1 MKKLFVV
8 LLSISLSTGFVFSV
22 YAAGKVAAE
31 IAMPEKQQQSLG
43 IRVVPLVKNGQ
54 MRSKQFPAEITVP
67 IAQERIVTAPQS
79 GLLDTL
85 YVAAG
90 QEVQKGQAIAHISS
104 PELVNLQRE
113 YLQAKSQHGLN
124 QKSYNRDS
132 ELFKDGIIAQRRYLE
147 TEAATQSSDLDVAQ
161 KKQALKL
168 AGMSDATIA
177 RLKSPSDM
185 QSGITLTAPITGQ
198 VLEQLQT
205 VGARV
210 DMAMPVYRIGRL
222 NPLWAEIHV
231 PMESLPAMKVGMPVT
246 IPKLNASGKLIAI
259 VRSVNKTDQT
269 LHLRAE
275 INQGAERLSPGQ
287 FVEAEI
293 QLQDAQSQT
302 AVAHFSLPKS
312 ALVRQGRYSWIFVQ
326 TKQGFQ
332 PLQVNV
338 LSEQGEEVV
347 LDAALQGNEY
357 IATAGT
363 AVLKGMWLGIGAD

>member
-1 MKKLFVV
+1 MKKLLVV
-8 LLSISLSTGFVFSV
+8 LLSVGFALRVS
-22 YAAGKVAAE
+22 AAE
-31 IAMPEKQQQSLG
+31 KTTSEIIIPVKQQQSLG
-43 IRVVPLVKNGQ
+43 ISVSPLVKNGQ

-67 IAQERIVTAPQS
+67 ISQERIVTAPQA

-90 QEVQKGQAIAHISS
+90 QEVKKGQAIAHISS
-104 PELVNLQRE
+104 PELVTLQRE

-147 TEAATQSSDLDVAQ
+147 TEAATQSSDLDMAQ

-168 AGMSDATIA
+168 TGMSDATIA

-185 QSGITLTAPITGQ
+185 QSGITLTAPIAGQ

-222 NPLWAEIHV
+222 NPLWAEIHA
-231 PMESLPAMKVGMPVT
+231 PMESLPAMKVGLPVT
-246 IPKLNASGKLIAI
+246 IPKLDASGKLIAI

-293 QLQDAQSQT
+293 QLQDNQAQ
-302 AVAHFSLPKS
+302 AAAAHFSLPKS
-312 ALVRQGRYSWIFVQ
+312 ALVRQGKASWVFVQ

-332 PLQVNV
+332 PLQVKV
-338 LSEQGEEVV
+338 LGEQGDEVV
-347 LDAALQGNEY
+347 LDAPLQGSES
-357 IATAGT
+357 IATTGT
-363 AVLKGMWLGIGAD
+363 AVLKGMWLGIGAE

>member
-1 MKKLFVV
+1 MKKLLVV
-8 LLSISLSTGFVFSV
+8 LLNVGLSMGCILGVSATEKNPS
-22 YAAGKVAAE
+22 E
-31 IAMPEKQQQSLG
+31 IIIPLKQQQSLG
-43 IRVVPLVKNGQ
+43 ISVSPLVKDAQ

-67 IAQERIVTAPQS
+67 ISQERIVTAPQS

-90 QEVQKGQAIAHISS
+90 QEVKKGQAIAHISS
-104 PELVNLQRE
+104 PELVTLQRE

-132 ELFKDGIIAQRRYLE
+132 ELFQDGIIAQRRFLE
-147 TEAATQSSDLDVAQ
+147 TEAATQSSDLDMAQ

-168 AGMSDATIA
+168 TGMTDATIA

-185 QSGITLTAPITGQ
+185 QSGITLTAPIAGQ

-222 NPLWAEIHV
+222 NPLWAEIHA
-231 PMESLPAMKVGMPVT
+231 PMESLPAMRVGLPVT
-246 IPKLNASGKLIAI
+246 IPKLDASGKLIAI

-293 QLQDAQSQT
+293 QLQSSSLQN
-302 AVAHFSLPKS
+302 VATHFSLPKS
-312 ALVRQGRYSWIFVQ
+312 ALVRQGKDSWVFVQ

-332 PLQVNV
+332 PLQVKV
-338 LSEQGEEVV
+338 LGEQGDEVV
-347 LDAALQGNEY
+347 LDALLQGNES
-357 IATAGT
+357 IATTGT

>member
-1 MKKLFVV
+1 MKKLLGM
-8 LLSISLSTGFVFSV
+8 LLGVSFIFGVS
-22 YAAGKVAAE
+22 AAE
-31 IAMPEKQQQSLG
+31 KATSEIVMPVKQQQSLG
-43 IRVVPLVKNGQ
+43 ISVSPLVKNGQ

-67 IAQERIVTAPQS
+67 ISQERIVTAPQA

-90 QEVQKGQAIAHISS
+90 QEVKKGQAIAHISS
-104 PELVNLQRE
+104 PELVTLQRE

-147 TEAATQSSDLDVAQ
+147 TEAATQSSDLDMAQ

-168 AGMSDATIA
+168 TGMSDATIA

-185 QSGITLTAPITGQ
+185 QSGITLTAPIAGQ

-222 NPLWAEIHV
+222 NPLWAEIHA
-231 PMESLPAMKVGMPVT
+231 PMESLPAMKVGLPVT
-246 IPKLNASGKLIAI
+246 ISKLDASGKLIAI

-293 QLQDAQSQT
+293 QLQDNQAQAT
-302 AVAHFSLPKS
+302 AAHFSLPKT
-312 ALVRQGRYSWIFVQ
+312 ALVRQGKDSWVFVQ

-332 PLQVNV
+332 PLQVKV
-338 LSEQGEEVV
+338 LGEQGDEVV
-347 LDAALQGNEY
+347 LDAPLQGHES
-357 IATAGT
+357 IATTGT

>member
-1 MKKLFVV
+1 MKKLLAV
-8 LLSISLSTGFVFSV
+8 LLSFSFCV
-22 YAAGKVAAE
+22 NATETTAE
-31 IAMPEKQQQSLG
+31 IRMSLKQQQSLG
-43 IRVVPLVKNGQ
+43 IRVSPLVKNEA

-67 IAQERIVTAPQS
+67 ISQERIVTAPQS

-90 QEVQKGQAIAHISS
+90 QEVKKGQAIGHISS
-104 PELVNLQRE
+104 PELITLQRE

-124 QKSYNRDS
+124 QKTYGRDS

-147 TEAATQSSDLDVAQ
+147 TEAATQSSELEVAQ

-168 AGMSDATIA
+168 TGMSDASIA
-177 RLKSPSDM
+177 RLKSPADM
-185 QSGITLTAPITGQ
+185 QGGITLTAPIAGQ

-205 VGARV
+205 VGSRL

-231 PMESLPAMKVGMPVT
+231 PMENLPVIKVGMPVT

-287 FVEAEI
+287 FVETEI
-293 QLQDAQSQT
+293 QLQGDPLQNNAT
-302 AVAHFSLPKS
+302 HFSLPKS
-312 ALVRQGRYSWIFVQ
+312 ALVRQGKESWVFVQ

-332 PLQVNV
+332 PLQVKV
-338 LSEQGEEVV
+338 LSEQGDLVV
-347 LDAALQGNEY
+347 LDAPLQGSESV
-357 IATAGT
+357 TTTGT
-363 AVLKGMWLGIGAD
+363 AVLKGMWLGIGEN

>member
-1 MKKLFVV
+1 MKKLLGV
-8 LLSISLSTGFVFSV
+8 LLNVGLGVCFTFCVN
-22 YAAGKVAAE
+22 AAE
-31 IAMPEKQQQSLG
+31 KATSEIVIAVKQQESLG
-43 IRVVPLVKNGQ
+43 IRVSPLVKNEA

-67 IAQERIVTAPQS
+67 ISQERIVTAPQS

-90 QEVQKGQAIAHISS
+90 QEVKKGQAIAHISS
-104 PELVNLQRE
+104 PELVTLQRE

-124 QKSYNRDS
+124 QKTYSRDS
-132 ELFKDGIIAQRRYLE
+132 ELYKDGIIAQRRYLE

-168 AGMSDATIA
+168 TGMSDATIA

-185 QSGITLTAPITGQ
+185 QGGITLTAPIAGQ
-198 VLEQLQT
+198 VLEQMQT

-222 NPLWAEIHV
+222 NPLCAEIHV
-231 PMESLPAMKVGMPVT
+231 PMESLSAMKVGMPVT

-293 QLQDAQSQT
+293 QLQGNQLQAT
-302 AVAHFSLPKS
+302 ATHFSLPKS
-312 ALVRQGRYSWIFVQ
+312 ALVRQGKDSWVFVQ

-338 LSEQGEEVV
+338 LSEQGDLVV
-347 LDAALQGNEY
+347 LDAPLQGNESV
-357 IATAGT
+357 ATTGT
-363 AVLKGMWLGIGAD
+363 AVLKGMWLGIGAN